1 MQPLRK
7 FNNLEERSIG
17 ALNAKGWS
25 GRKIRLPLPFLV
37 AGNTPLVSFMFFAR
51 NFVASARWTKPC
63 GQNTS
68 HSNNDCHYE
77 QKNENVPQSES
88 ESTVQKVINTICF
101 LVSDS
106 VATGYKSS
114 CISNC
119 IISVDMAPSK
129 SSDFCL
135 QFPRPARSTFTWTW
149 HVSPPNIW
157 SLTAVIAFIPP

>member
-1 MQPLRK
+1 
-7 FNNLEERSIG
+7 
-17 ALNAKGWS
+17 
-25 GRKIRLPLPFLV
+25 
-37 AGNTPLVSFMFFAR
+37 MFFVR

-68 HSNNDCHYE
+68 HSNNGCHYE
-77 QKNENVPQSES
+77 QKNENVTQSES

-106 VATGYKSS
+106 VAAGYKSS
-114 CISNC
+114 CTSNC
-119 IISVDMAPSK
+119 IISVDMAPIKRPIK

-149 HVSPPNIW
+149 HVSPPI
-157 SLTAVIAFIPP
+157 SRHKFTCFKEGLMRRGEVRGGGGGMVHLSVVS

>member
-17 ALNAKGWS
+17 ALNAKCWS
-25 GRKIRLPLPFLV
+25 GRKVRLPLSSLV
-37 AGNTPLVSFMFFAR
+37 AENTPLVSFMFLAR
-51 NFVASARWTKPC
+51 NFVAWAWWTKPF

-68 HSNNDCHYE
+68 RSNNDCHYE
-77 QKNENVPQSES
+77 QKNENLPQL
-88 ESTVQKVINTICF
+88 KVNLLFKRFLTLCF
-101 LVSDS
+101 LVSES
-106 VATGYKSS
+106 VAAGKSS

-119 IISVDMAPSK
+119 ITSVDMALSK
-129 SSDFCL
+129 SSYFCL

-157 SLTAVIAFIPP
+157 SWTAVKAFIPP